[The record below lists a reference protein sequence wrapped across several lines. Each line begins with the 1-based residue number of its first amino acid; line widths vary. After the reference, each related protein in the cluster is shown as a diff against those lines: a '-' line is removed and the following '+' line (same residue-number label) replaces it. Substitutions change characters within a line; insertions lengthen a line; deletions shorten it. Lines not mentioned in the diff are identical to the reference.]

1 MFEKIKKKSI
11 ELFAIITKDAISDKE
26 LILYIEIQIYKA
38 ILISEKSENIE
49 LIEKIISE
57 LLFYFKERY
66 LFIEYKDIWELQ
78 DIILTEFVKIIK
90 EYKKNEKI

>member
-38 ILISEKSENIE
+38 ILITQKYETIEFIEN
-49 LIEKIISE
+49 IISE